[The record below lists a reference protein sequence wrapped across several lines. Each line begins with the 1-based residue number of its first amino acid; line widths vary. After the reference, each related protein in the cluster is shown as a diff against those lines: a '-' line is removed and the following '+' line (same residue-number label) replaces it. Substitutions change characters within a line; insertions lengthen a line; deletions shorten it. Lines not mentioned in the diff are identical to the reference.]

1 MRKLQTEVLV
11 IGGGAT
17 GTGIIRDLA
26 MRGFKC
32 ILVERRDISHG
43 TTGRYHGLLH
53 SGGRY
58 AVKDPQAAVECIEE
72 NMILRRIMPHC
83 IEDTGGFFVVTPW
96 DDPDFG
102 DEFMRGCQAT
112 GIPCEEI
119 SISQMLKEEPHLN
132 RGITRCF
139 RVPDA
144 SADSFLAGE
153 TNAFSARSYGAEIL
167 NYHTVRRLL
176 REGDRV
182 VGAVCYDLLRDEE
195 VTIYSDMVINA
206 TGAWAGKIAATI
218 GIEVQVIP
226 GKGTM
231 IAAAHRV
238 VNTVINRCKMPSDGD
253 IIVPIHTVA
262 VIGTTDVRVEDPER
276 FAIEPWEVQL
286 MLEEGEKLVPGFKEL
301 RMLRAWAGVRPLY
314 QETATADTRDV
325 TRAYTLLDHERRDG
339 VQGFITM
346 TGGKWTTYRQ
356 MAQVVVDRVCEKLN
370 TQRECRTHLEV
381 MEDPLH
387 HDPETSKGHY
397 FLGSRLT
404 KIEEAEA
411 FGQLACE
418 CEMVTR
424 EQVER
429 SILEGGARTIDDIRR
444 DVRLGMGPCQGGFC
458 TYRAAGIMH
467 TLRQA
472 PVEEANVAI
481 RDFLQERWKGL
492 TPILWGR
499 QLKQE
504 RLNDLIY
511 LSVFN
516 ADQLPGPTASRLA
529 PAMYEKG
536 TQEERPTHAKT

>member
-72 NMILRRIMPHC
+72 NIVLRRIMPHC

-96 DDPDFG
+96 DDPAFG

-119 SISQMLKEEPHLN
+119 PISQMLKEEPHLN

-167 NYHTVRRLL
+167 NYHSVRRLL

-182 VGAVCYDLLRDEE
+182 VGTVCYDLLHDEE
-195 VTIYSDMVINA
+195 VTIDCDMVINA
-206 TGAWAGKIAATI
+206 TGAWAGKVAATI

-339 VQGFITM
+339 VTGFITM

-356 MAQVVVDRVCEKLN
+356 MAQVVVDRVCEKLD

-387 HDPETSKGHY
+387 HDPETDKGHY
-397 FLGSRLT
+397 FLGSRLA
-404 KIEEAEA
+404 KVEEAEA

-429 SILEGGARTIDDIRR
+429 SILEGGAKTIDDIRR

-516 ADQLPGPTASRLA
+516 ADQLPGPAASRLA
-529 PAMYEKG
+529 PAMYEMG
-536 TQEERPTHAKT
+536 TQEERPEHAKT